1 MIEVKKGQRWL
12 YKGSYASVIIEV
24 LSDRA
29 ISATSYTDVSGM
41 VLQNVIANEW
51 LVGGI
56 QGWNFGGDIQSRWT
70 YLVGQDAPQK

>member
-12 YKGSYASVIIEV
+12 YKDPYTSVIIEV

-41 VLQNVIANEW
+41 VLQNIIANEW
-51 LVGGI
+51 HVGEI
-56 QGWNFGGDIQSRWT
+56 QSWTFGRDIQSRWI